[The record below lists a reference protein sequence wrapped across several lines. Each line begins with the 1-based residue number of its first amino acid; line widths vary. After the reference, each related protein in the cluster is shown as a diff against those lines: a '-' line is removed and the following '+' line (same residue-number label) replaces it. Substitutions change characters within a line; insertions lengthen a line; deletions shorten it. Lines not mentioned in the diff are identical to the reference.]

1 MHKSL
6 QTRTDRGFSL
16 MELLIAMTLT
26 LGLLAI
32 GSSIL
37 MASFRIR
44 HRENQV
50 TDALFD
56 AQRAV
61 NIMSREI
68 ANAGFNLTNNG
79 IVAGDSDSQ
88 SIRIRANLNRYDL
101 NLSPLDPSR
110 TDVVDAG
117 EDIKYFVNQAED
129 TNYLVRYDDN
139 AATIQTKK
147 TVLAN
152 RIDSLRIHYFAQQ
165 VSYTTTPGQC
175 DIDPLAE
182 VTPDAAGYIVIA
194 VCVNLP
200 EYGTRQTEGYQ
211 PAQSV
216 LLTADVTLRNAGLNS
231 Y

>member
-1 MHKSL
+1 
-6 QTRTDRGFSL
+6 
-16 MELLIAMTLT
+16 
-26 LGLLAI
+26 
-32 GSSIL
+32 

-79 IVAGDSDSQ
+79 IVAGDSDSE
-88 SIRIRANLNRYDL
+88 SIRIRANLDRYDT
-101 NLSPLDPSR
+101 NANANSR
-110 TDVVDAG
+110 ADVVDAG
-117 EDIKYFVNQAED
+117 EDIKYFVNEADD
-129 TNYLVRYDDN
+129 TNYLVRYDN
-139 AATIQTKK
+139 YAATIQTRK

-165 VSYTTTPGQC
+165 VNYTTTPGQC

-182 VTPDAAGYIVIA
+182 VTPDTAGYIVIA
-194 VCVNLP
+194 VCVDLP
-200 EYGTRQTEGYQ
+200 EYGKRQTAGYQ
-211 PAQSV
+211 PAQKI
-216 LLTADVTLRNAGLNS
+216 LLTGDVTLRNAGLNN